1 MNTKADFKVDTLI
14 NLKKATIFSLCAA
27 LSLSIMASFVK
38 LAAPHIHNNMIIFF
52 RFMISFIYIFS
63 IFLIK
68 KMKKM
73 YFPIKTQH
81 FKLHVLRAIA
91 SMMIMLLLYYSL
103 AYIHLVDANLLFM
116 TNPLFVPIF
125 TLLLFHIKTSK
136 KNWLFIIS
144 AFIGITLIIKPGHE
158 LFNPVSLIA
167 LSSGI
172 IAGLTILII
181 RILSIY
187 DHPHTCMFYYFSLAF
202 LFSGI
207 ISIFYWET
215 PNLHTLILLLP
226 IGIFGTCY
234 QEFLIRASQ
243 FAQARIV
250 STLMYTSIIF
260 SGLIGWQVWGE
271 IPDLLSWIGIILVC
285 TGSILTLLFAKNS

>member
-1 MNTKADFKVDTLI
+1 MNAHTNI
-14 NLKKATIFSLCAA
+14 KKAALFSLCAA
-27 LSLSIMASFVK
+27 LSLSIMATFVK
-38 LAAPHIHNNMIIFF
+38 FAAPHIHNNMIIFF

-68 KMKKM
+68 KIKKM
-73 YFPIKTQH
+73 HFPVKTQH
-81 FKLHVLRAIA
+81 FKLHILRAIA

-116 TNPLFVPIF
+116 TSPLFVPIF
-125 TLLLFHIKTSK
+125 ALLLFHEKTKK

-144 AFIGITLIIKPGHE
+144 AFIGVALIIKPGYE
-158 LFNPVSLIA
+158 LFNPASLIA

-181 RILSIY
+181 RMLSTY
-187 DHPHTCMFYYFSLAF
+187 DHPHTCMLYYFSLAF

-215 PNLHTLILLLP
+215 PNLHILVLLLL
-226 IGIFGTCY
+226 IGIFGTSY

-243 FAQARIV
+243 YAHARIV

-285 TGSILTLLFAKNS
+285 TGSVLTILFAKNDETQKTNE